1 MAQGGAEVTT
11 RRVAVLGQTRSR
23 RTRRELVNTAIRLWQ
38 SQDFDHITV
47 DAIVAAAGVSKGTFY
62 YHFRRKE
69 DVLVDLGW
77 ATVDRV
83 GAEAEAAY
91 RQHGDLGRAIDAGI
105 DGLVRRI
112 TAMPRGAVARTIQEF
127 GFRRSSQPPAASGLS
142 AAPSGRHAF
151 LSGLLQ
157 AARASGDLS
166 AKVDVDE
173 VADVINYIFIQ
184 TILQFVTGGC
194 DEPLALLLRRRT
206 DLVLH
211 GVESTYASSP
221 GPGGAGGA

>member
-1 MAQGGAEVTT
+1 AGGPGGVGEGTRGVPGPDAPPDPARDPAPEVAPDATP

-38 SQDFDHITV
+38 SQDFDDITV

-91 RQHGDLGRAIDAGI
+91 REHGDLGQAIDAGI

-112 TAMPRGAVARTIQEF
+112 STMPRGAVARTIQESMS
-127 GFRRSSQPPAASGLS
+127 RRSSQPPS
-142 AAPSGRHAF
+142 APGWRTPSDRHAF
-151 LSGLLQ
+151 LSGLFH
-157 AARASGDLS
+157 AAHEAGDLG
-166 AKVDVDE
+166 ADIDVDE
-173 VADVINYIFIQ
+173 VADLINFILIQ
-184 TILQFVTGGC
+184 TILQFVAGAW
-194 DEPLALLLRRRT
+194 DE
-206 DLVLH
+206 
-211 GVESTYASSP
+211 
-221 GPGGAGGA
+221 